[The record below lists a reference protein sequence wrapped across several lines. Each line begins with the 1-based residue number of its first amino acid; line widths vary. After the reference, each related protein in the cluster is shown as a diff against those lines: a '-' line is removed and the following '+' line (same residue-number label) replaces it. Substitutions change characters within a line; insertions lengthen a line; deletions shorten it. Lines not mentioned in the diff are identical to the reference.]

1 VTSGR
6 DGVRGA
12 PATRSD
18 ARVASYPDLRAVVF
32 LDRVPDGAGD
42 ELPGLYSSLFSTV
55 EWFAVGDKLEP
66 TGACV
71 LEEPHHVILFHSS
84 GDTIEILNKE
94 FAIGPRSAERL
105 CRALFRAFPRA
116 RRIHLEVLFPPQELR
131 LPARILYWSDHMVV
145 DLPPSEDDYMA
156 SLGKSTRRELRRNW
170 RRLLEAHPTVTT
182 QMLVFSEAPEACI
195 DELVAWKNR
204 RFNARGEQT
213 TWQTNPVASQE
224 FGELVRL
231 RGRIRV
237 MRIDGRAVAVTFLFP
252 VGDTVYSFHSG
263 FDPAYETFSLGSL
276 ETWGTIADAI
286 RTGHKHV
293 SLLWGQEAHKR
304 QFGAEPRRATR
315 LSVFRRRTDR
325 LHSLDEA
332 WEVAW
337 RNLRESGQR
346 RYWRA
351 RHAAARQARRL
362 GIRSGGGDQGA
373 AAKPHG
379 GKPTSSSR

>member
-1 VTSGR
+1 
-6 DGVRGA
+6 
-12 PATRSD
+12 
-18 ARVASYPDLRAVVF
+18 
-32 LDRVPDGAGD
+32 VPDGAAE
-42 ELPGLYSSLFSTV
+42 ELPTLYNSVFSTA

-71 LEEPHHVILFHSS
+71 LEDPHHVILFHIS

-105 CRALFRAFPRA
+105 CRALFQAFPHA
-116 RRIHLEVLFPPQELR
+116 RRIHLEVLFPPWELR
-131 LPARILYWSDHMVV
+131 LPARTLYWSDHMVV
-145 DLPPSEDDYMA
+145 DLPESEDDYMA

-170 RRLLEAHPTVTT
+170 RRLIEAHPTVTT
-182 QMLVFSEAPEACI
+182 QMLTFSDQPKACI
-195 DELVAWKNR
+195 DEMVAWKNR

-213 TWQTNPVASQE
+213 IWQTSPAASRE
-224 FGELVRL
+224 FGELVRR

-237 MRIDGRAVAVTFLFP
+237 MRVDGQAIAVTFLFP

-276 ETWGTIADAI
+276 ETLGTVTDAI

-304 QFGAEPRRATR
+304 QFGAKPRRATR

-325 LHSLDEA
+325 LYSLDEA

-337 RNLRESGQR
+337 RKLREGGQR
-346 RYWRA
+346 QYWRA

-362 GIRSGGGDQGA
+362 GIRGTGDDVGA
-373 AAKPHG
+373 AAQARG
-379 GKPTSSSR
+379 